1 MTDGVASGPAQR
13 TRSALFDAFAEL
25 VLERRY
31 QQLKVSDIVARAKVG
46 RSTFYEHYDSKDHL
60 LCDGLAGPFSVLAD
74 VVTEGHDDERLR
86 ATILH
91 FWQNR
96 RVGNSLLAG
105 PTRNLAFRTLADLI
119 EQRLA
124 GRTQAPA
131 VSTVLLAAQLAG
143 GQIALLSAWM
153 AGHAPASVE
162 DIADALRRSA
172 RATTLSTT

>member
-13 TRSALFDAFAEL
+13 TRSALFNAFVEL

-31 QQLKVSDIVARAKVG
+31 QQLRVSDIIARARVG

-60 LCDGLAGPFSVLAD
+60 LRDGLAGPFGVLANI
-74 VVTEGHDDERLR
+74 VTDRHDDERLK

-96 RVGNSLLAG
+96 RVGNALLAG

-124 GRTQAPA
+124 GRVQAPA

-153 AGHAPASVE
+153 AGRAPASV
-162 DIADALRRSA
+162 DAIADALRRSA
-172 RATTLSTT
+172 QATTLSTT